1 METERLQEFTVVVD
15 EGSLTKAAQRLHC
28 TQSMLSK
35 HVAALE
41 RELGCSL
48 LERGAGGVR
57 PTKEGVMLYGQAARI
72 LQSVKAVYDYLGKN
86 TPAAAAAG
94 GASVVGAGPQGEA
107 AAEPTPQIMM
117 SGSAR
122 GNMAQRYELTAQELE
137 CLACYLDGQSLDE
150 LAEHL
155 QLTRDDAAQVLGSVY
170 RKTKARGKERLTR
183 LVQLL

>member
-48 LERGAGGVR
+48 LERGASGVR
-57 PTKEGVMLYGQAARI
+57 PTREGLVLYGQAARI
-72 LQSVKAVYDYLGKN
+72 LQSVKAVYDYLGKSA
-86 TPAAAAAG
+86 PAASG
-94 GASVVGAGPQGEA
+94 VPQAEACAEA
-107 AAEPTPQIMM
+107 APQIML

-122 GNMAQRYELTAQELE
+122 GNMAQRYELTPHELE

-155 QLTRDDAAQVLGSVY
+155 QLTRDGAAQLLGSVY
-170 RKTKARGKERLTR
+170 RKTKARGKDRLLR